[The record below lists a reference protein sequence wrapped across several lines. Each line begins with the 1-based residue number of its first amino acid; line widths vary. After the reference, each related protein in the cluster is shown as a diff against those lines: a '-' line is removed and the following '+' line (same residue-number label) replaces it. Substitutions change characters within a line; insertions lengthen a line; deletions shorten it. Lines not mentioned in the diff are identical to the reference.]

1 MILKKFCF
9 AENLTAKY
17 PKINFQI
24 KRLKEKAIK
33 KMLKVLP
40 KRERVLGG
48 GRNIYN
54 REVDKNQIRVG
65 KSE

>member
-1 MILKKFCF
+1 
-9 AENLTAKY
+9 
-17 PKINFQI
+17 
-24 KRLKEKAIK
+24 
-33 KMLKVLP
+33 MLKVLP